1 MSMNR
6 SDALAKVMEVVA
18 ETLDIE
24 PDEVVESAS
33 YVEDLGADSLDLFEL
48 VVAFEEEF
56 GVSISEDDVE
66 SIKTVKETVE
76 YILSQA
82 G

>member
-1 MSMNR
+1 MNR
-6 SDALAKVMEVVA
+6 NDALAKVMEVVA

-24 PDEVVESAS
+24 SDEIVETAS

-56 GVSISEDDVE
+56 GVSITEDDVE
-66 SIKTVKETVE
+66 SIKTVKETVD